1 MIATTTTTATATA
14 FHHNSNGSGWATL
27 ATGECIE
34 FGAAGVVPFSAWCR
48 KAGVSPATVGQSN
61 GSTRRRPAAYHA
73 PLNTVST
80 AQLSREQVESLRE
93 FAAQVAARELALAG
107 AVRAATPG
115 YLSYW
120 SQLGYEVW

>member
-48 KAGVSPATVGQSN
+48 KAGVGPAVVSQSN

-107 AVRAATPG
+107 TGPEATPG

-120 SQLGYEVW
+120 SRLGYEVW

>member
-1 MIATTTTTATATA
+1 MTTTTTTAT
-14 FHHNSNGSGWATL
+14 FYHNSNGAGWATL
-27 ATGECIE
+27 AGGEFVE
-34 FGAAGVVPFSAWCR
+34 LGAAGAVPFSAWCR
-48 KAGVSPATVGQSN
+48 KAGVGPTTVSQSN

-107 AVRAATPG
+107 AGPEATPG

-120 SQLGYEVW
+120 SRLGYEVW